1 MESEKRRKIA
11 LKRVTSSSSSTS
23 HSTPPSTPLPPA
35 LLPSIPFTPTKNYTS
50 LSTSTATSSRPPLPY
65 PPLHPPPNLHIHS
78 STTPPPTLHL
88 HLLHLNAHLHRLKIK
103 YNNLTQYES
112 DAHIPYRSGKQRSL
126 RQPLKYRE
134 VWLLR
139 YSRGIVS
146 LGSTRVLSWD
156 SPCAS

>member
-11 LKRVTSSSSSTS
+11 LKRVTSSTS

-35 LLPSIPFTPTKNYTS
+35 LLPSIPHTDQKLYFPPHFHHHFLPS
-50 LSTSTATSSRPPLPY
+50 STSISTSPPPTQ
-65 PPLHPPPNLHIHS
+65 PPHPP

-88 HLLHLNAHLHRLKIK
+88 HLLHLNTHLHRLKIK

-126 RQPLKYRE
+126 GQPLKYRM
-134 VWLLR
+134 WLLW
-139 YSRGIVS
+139 YPRGIVS